1 MLSEDTPIQI
11 NNDEVNNQLLVK
23 GTPEE
28 LDFVEKIVEK
38 LDLEKKQLMIEA
50 YLINATDD
58 FNNSLKT
65 IYKPLMLVPL
75 QMEKTEWPSLV

>member
-38 LDLEKKQLMIEA
+38 LDLEK
-50 YLINATDD
+50 TGDD
-58 FNNSLKT
+58 RSVFN
-65 IYKPLMLVPL
+65 
-75 QMEKTEWPSLV
+75 